1 MHKQNGLSLIETMVS
16 LIILGFGL
24 VGIAGFQLNMNAADQ
39 LSRQRSVAVMLGQ
52 SKVEEIRGG
61 IFQAGLT
68 TDVCS
73 SAAAAAGS
81 TCPLIANSSAVFT
94 RTWTNTAAP
103 DGTRVV
109 DVQVIWNDLTLKSGG
124 AHAQTVAADRAGN
137 ATDKDNIVEIRTQ
150 I

>member
-1 MHKQNGLSLIETMVS
+1 MHQQNGLSLIETMVS

-24 VGIAGFQLNMNAADQ
+24 VGIAGLQVNMNAADQ
-39 LSRQRSVAVMLGQ
+39 LSRQRSVAVMLAQ
-52 SKVEEIRGG
+52 SKIEEIRGG
-61 IFQAGLT
+61 VSQAGLT

-73 SAAAAAGS
+73 SAAATAGS
-81 TCPLIANSSAVFT
+81 TCPVIVNSSALFT

-103 DGTRVV
+103 DGTRVI

-124 AHAQTVAADRAGN
+124 LHAQTVAKDSAGI
-137 ATDKDNIVEIRTQ
+137 ATDKDNIVEIKTQ